1 MQIEEHEAQMRAM
14 KEQDRNGVHIM
25 ADPAIPN
32 YGVKVNGRAV
42 GTAKVDKD
50 IEAELAE
57 FMFRER
63 MSNRI
68 SAFVQNMLDE
78 EEASRMN
85 AAGVTLMQYRRKQL
99 LGSAAAIW
107 PFPRQR
113 HDSIVSAA

>member
-1 MQIEEHEAQMRAM
+1 MEDLPNM
-14 KEQDRNGVHIM
+14 KAINPV
-25 ADPAIPN
+25 PA
-32 YGVKVNGRAV
+32 YGAKINGRPV
-42 GTAKVDKD
+42 GVAKVDKD

-68 SAFVQNMLDE
+68 SAAVQHSLDE

-99 LGSAAAIW
+99 LGSAAAVW
-107 PFPRQR
+107 PYPR
-113 HDSIVSAA
+113 HVDNGNIAAVA

>member
-1 MQIEEHEAQMRAM
+1 MDDLKTM
-14 KEQDRNGVHIM
+14 
-25 ADPAIPN
+25 PS
-32 YGVKVNGRAV
+32 YGVKVRSAGVRMNGHKA
-42 GTAKVDKD
+42 TTPDQDPNAL
-50 IEAELAE
+50 ALAE
-57 FMFRER
+57 YMFKQR

-99 LGSAAAIW
+99 LGSAAAVW
-107 PFPRQR
+107 PYPRQR